1 MKRVR
6 FSTSLRMLTAALPLV
21 AVFSLI
27 SPALASDHADR
38 CEADGNA
45 FKALSVTEPVK
56 APPAFP
62 ISTADGGEMS
72 LADFKGRGVIVNFWA
87 TWCAPCVREMP
98 ELDHLKA
105 ELADDGIDVIA
116 VSMDRGGHKVI
127 APFFERYGIKNLPSL
142 VTPSKSGATLGI
154 RGLPTTLLI
163 DAEGREVARIVGLMK
178 YDTPDAVAYFR
189 RCLAPE
195 GS

>member
-1 MKRVR
+1 MKRQR
-6 FSTSLRMLTAALPLV
+6 LSASFKILMTALPLV

-38 CEADGNA
+38 CEAEGKA
-45 FKALSVTEPVK
+45 FKALSVTEPAK

-62 ISTADGGEMS
+62 ITTADGDELG

-98 ELDHLKA
+98 ELDNLKA

-116 VSMDRGGHKVI
+116 ISMDRGGHKVV

-142 VTPSKSGATLGI
+142 VTPSKSGSTLGI

-178 YDTPDAVAYFR
+178 YDTPDAVAYFK
-189 RCLAPE
+189 RCLAPG